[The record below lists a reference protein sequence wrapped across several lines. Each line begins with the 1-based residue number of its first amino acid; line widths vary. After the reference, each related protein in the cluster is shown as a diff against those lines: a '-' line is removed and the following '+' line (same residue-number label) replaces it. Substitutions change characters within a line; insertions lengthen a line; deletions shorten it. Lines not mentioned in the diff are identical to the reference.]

1 MAQWNRTSQN
11 YLNDNT
17 SLFEASLA
25 VDEYGNPVKTS
36 SASAVS
42 AFGEHVSV
50 PITPV
55 FQLDGLYGLDE
66 RLFESY
72 ESESGSAIASNT
84 LLECRTGTS
93 LGGYGVIR
101 SKRSVRYRPGQ
112 GALTRFT
119 AQFTEGAIGYTQ
131 RAGFFAQEQ
140 AIQVGFDGDKFGVL
154 LQNKGKAHIHNIVIS
169 NSVTISGNITVTLN
183 DEDFVIAVL
192 AGDTVND
199 VARKI
204 HHAIISDF
212 WILEY
217 AVDKVCFLSTG
228 VGPKTGT
235 FSFSDTDSTGVTAT
249 LSVLQGGVNH
259 INNWTYQ
266 EDFNG
271 DTLDGNGFSGATL
284 NPTKLNVFQINF
296 RWLGAGQI
304 RFSIEN
310 PLNGD
315 MIVFH
320 EIKYANNYDDVH
332 VDNPSLKVG
341 WIAASLGGTGT
352 DIYVSGGS
360 MLGAIEGLIE
370 NTKLPTAAS
379 ITYDENP
386 NLSADD
392 YHHVLTLHN
401 RLIYKNKINTREV
414 LLKTVNAAF
423 KTNPSGTP
431 VLVAIYYNF
440 NELPELEY
448 KTRSE
453 ENSSVYYSDTI
464 GNVSTEVDS
473 NLPIYMFEIPGG
485 GSSSIN
491 LEDLRIVVPPNSSIS
506 FVAQSTESLARV
518 SLAAVWVED

>member
-1 MAQWNRTSQN
+1 MAQWNRSNQN

-36 SASAVS
+36 SAAAVS
-42 AFGEHVSV
+42 AFGEHISV

-55 FQLDGLYGLDE
+55 FQLDGLYGLDK

-84 LLECRTGTS
+84 LLECRTGTA

-101 SKRSVRYRPGQ
+101 SKRAVRYRPGQ
-112 GALTRFT
+112 GALARFT
-119 AQFTEGAIGYTQ
+119 AQFTEGGVGYTQ
-131 RAGFFAQEQ
+131 RAGFFSQEQ
-140 AIQVGFDGDKFGVL
+140 AIQVGFDGDEFGVL
-154 LQNKGKAHIHNIVIS
+154 LQNGGKAHIHAINITGAATS
-169 NSVTISGNITVTLN
+169 GGNITITLD
-183 DEDFVIAVL
+183 DEIFVVAVL
-192 AGDTVND
+192 SGDTVSD

-204 HHAIISDF
+204 HHGVISDY
-212 WILEY
+212 WIVEY
-217 AVDKVCFLSTG
+217 AVDKVCFLSTA
-228 VGPKTGT
+228 VGPKTGS
-235 FSFSDTDSTGVTAT
+235 FSFSDTDSTGITST
-249 LSVLQGGVNH
+249 LSVLQAGADHV
-259 INNWTYQ
+259 NNWTYQ

-271 DTLDGNGFSGATL
+271 DPLNGNGYSGATID
-284 NPTKLNVFQINF
+284 PTKLNVYQINF

-320 EIKYANNYDDVH
+320 EIQYANKYNDVH

-341 WIAASLGGTGT
+341 WVAASLGGTGT

-370 NTKLPTAAS
+370 NTKLPTATS
-379 ITYDENP
+379 ITYDGSP
-386 NLSADD
+386 NLSADN

-401 RLIYKNKINTREV
+401 RLIYNNKINTREV
-414 LLKTVNAAF
+414 LLKTINSAF
-423 KTNPSGTP
+423 ATNPAGTP
-431 VLVAIYYNF
+431 VLVAVYYNF
-440 NELPELEY
+440 DGLPELEY
-448 KTRSE
+448 KTKSE
-453 ENSSVYYSDTI
+453 ENSSVYYSDTVD
-464 GNVSTEVDS
+464 NVSTEVDS
-473 NLPIYMFEIPGG
+473 NLPIYMFEVPGG
-485 GSSSIN
+485 GSSNIN
-491 LEDLRIVVPPNSSIS
+491 LEDLRIVIPPNNSIS
-506 FVAQSTESLARV
+506 FIAQSVESLARV